1 MDHADIAS
9 HDICATKIFTTKWPE
24 HEAKAPALTKH
35 LYELRSKENEN
46 IASGLA
52 HSAKSESGLFESR
65 FNLFATQNPE
75 LLDLTNYIGEALRSV
90 ASYVNGGTRPPAM
103 IDVVATESWF
113 HITNDGGFHDAHYH
127 GNCSWCG
134 IFYVQA
140 GDDDKSQSE
149 AAGNGTNRFY
159 SPIGTGACYMDYG
172 NAYLRQD
179 YFDVEPVD
187 GQLVLFPSFLLHS
200 ALPYTGDKDR
210 IVISFNSQIFE
221 AGPNSRPS
229 GR

>member
-1 MDHADIAS
+1 MNNPDIAS
-9 HDICATKIFTTKWPE
+9 HEVWATKIFTMQWPE
-24 HEAKAPALTKH
+24 YEENAPALIRH
-35 LYELRSKENEN
+35 LYDLQSAENQN

-52 HSAKSESGLFESR
+52 LSAKPKSGLFESR

-75 LLDLTNYIGEALRSV
+75 LLALTNYIGDALRSV

-113 HITNDGGFHDAHYH
+113 HITNNGGFHDAHYH

-134 IFYVQA
+134 IFYAQA
-140 GDDDKSQSE
+140 GDAETPQNQS
-149 AAGNGTNRFY
+149 AGNGTNRFY

-172 NAYLRQD
+172 NAYLRKD
-179 YFDVEPVD
+179 YFDVQPVD

-200 ALPYTGDKDR
+200 ALPYTGDQDR

-221 AGPNSRPS
+221 AGPNASPSRS
-229 GR
+229 